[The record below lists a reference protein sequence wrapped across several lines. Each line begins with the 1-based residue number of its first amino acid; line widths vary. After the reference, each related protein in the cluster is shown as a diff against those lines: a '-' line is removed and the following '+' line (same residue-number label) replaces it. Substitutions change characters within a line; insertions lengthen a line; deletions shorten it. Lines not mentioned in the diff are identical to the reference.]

1 MLIVISQIAMT
12 FETLKSGIKQL
23 LDHPAC
29 RNSKSP
35 SVRPHPHS
43 HLMHVPFAASN
54 SRNELMGLQL
64 SLMERFFIVTNFPFT
79 VANKEGKKRNQRKS
93 HSILFNSNSSLC
105 CHPLFSNP
113 SNSPIKITL
122 TYIRNHINGKT
133 NDHLWHS
140 HDCWEEGDKKW
151 MGIWVEH

>member
-12 FETLKSGIKQL
+12 FETLQSGIKQL
-23 LDHPAC
+23 LDRPTC

-64 SLMERFFIVTNFPFT
+64 SLMERFFIVTNFPFS
-79 VANKEGKKRNQRKS
+79 VANKEGRKKESEK
-93 HSILFNSNSSLC
+93 IPFNSIQLKLI
-105 CHPLFSNP
+105 PLLP
-113 SNSPIKITL
+113 SALLKPLQL
-122 TYIRNHINGKT
+122 THKNHT
-133 NDHLWHS
+133 HLYS
-140 HDCWEEGDKKW
+140 
-151 MGIWVEH
+151 